1 MNKAKFFEIMRE
13 SRVNV
18 TAHIKFITFT
28 DSGRTALVMNQDRA
42 PNAFLSFHN
51 VDSKAFRETWDK
63 YERWLNEYFMT
74 LDEIIEQ
81 DHADAI
87 EEDREI
93 QVLLAESDEITTLE
107 ETEKKAAIEIIHDA
121 ALVMNAEIDDL
132 SQKLADRRCY
142 WQEPFLIHRQQLSV
156 LNQYKLD
163 AFKNGPRIVQHV
175 VKVMV
180 ISKRL
185 ALKKTGYA
193 EKEPD
198 PSTSVQLDECEIPF

>member
-142 WQEPFLIHRQQLSV
+142 WHEPFLIHRQQLSV

-198 PSTSVQLDECEIPF
+198 PSASVQLDECEIPF